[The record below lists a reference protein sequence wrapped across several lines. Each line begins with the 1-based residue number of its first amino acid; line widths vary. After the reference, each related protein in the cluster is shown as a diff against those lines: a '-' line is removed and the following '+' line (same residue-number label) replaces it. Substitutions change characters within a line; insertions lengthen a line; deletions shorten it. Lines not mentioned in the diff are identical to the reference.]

1 MKNFVALKKLFRGAA
16 NAFVSAMCLLCVLA
30 VPVFPSHAQEKR
42 VYQTDRFGSIQYHKP
57 GYAILSDGRIIETD
71 STGTKQ
77 YHKPQYKIKDGTVYA
92 ADGGSIQYHKPSL
105 SIQSDGKIFQKD
117 RFGNILHHK
126 EHYIQKNDM
135 IYQADQFGS
144 IQYHKPGFKVVTP
157 K

>member
-1 MKNFVALKKLFRGAA
+1 MKNHFALKKLFRGVA
-16 NAFVSAMCLLCVLA
+16 NAFVSAMCLPCVFLA
-30 VPVFPSHAQEKR
+30 PVLPSHAQEKR
-42 VYQTDRFGSIQYHKP
+42 VYQTDQGRIQYHKP

-71 STGTKQ
+71 SSGAKQ

-92 ADGGSIQYHKPSL
+92 ADSGGSIQYHKPPL

-117 RFGNILHHK
+117 RSGNISRHK
-126 EHYIQKNDM
+126 EHYIQKNDT

-144 IQYHKPGFKVVTP
+144 IQHHKPGFKVVAP